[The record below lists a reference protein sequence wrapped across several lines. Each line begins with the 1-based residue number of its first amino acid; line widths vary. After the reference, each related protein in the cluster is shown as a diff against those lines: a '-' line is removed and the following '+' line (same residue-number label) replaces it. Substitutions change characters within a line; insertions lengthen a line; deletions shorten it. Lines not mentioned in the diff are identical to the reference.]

1 MPVVFDEIESTVVS
15 DASRGQSTPAP
26 GAGGNQGEQNA
37 MTIEQMA
44 MNLRRL
50 ARAQMRLAA
59 D

>member
-1 MPVVFDEIESTVVS
+1 MPVVFEEIESTVVP
-15 DASRGQSTPAP
+15 DASRGQSTPSP
-26 GAGGNQGEQNA
+26 SRGATQNEMTLEQ
-37 MTIEQMA
+37 IA